1 MLRRIG
7 PKSLAG
13 QLMLVLV
20 LALLLAQ
27 AVNLALLVRAAR
39 QERLTSVAAAA
50 AAQIADASDRVAS
63 GLPLGL
69 IDRRNGLRF
78 DGPRP
83 RDRDRRIERDERRD
97 GDDEGPRRGRRII
110 LSDEPRFR
118 PGMSE
123 WPELAARVS
132 EFLSDANVDVR
143 AVRAGQM
150 PGMRRYDP
158 VGKRERAIAV
168 IAVAAQL
175 PDGRWVTAR
184 ARTPMNSPRLGS
196 LLLVQTGILFVLLL
210 GPLLWVAWRVSRP
223 LKTLARAASDM
234 RPGADET
241 PVVESGPEDVR
252 ALTRA
257 FNAMQGRIRAM
268 LSDKD
273 RMLGAVG
280 HDLRTPLASL
290 RVRVEQVGDEP
301 LRDKMAATIA
311 EMAAM
316 LDDILSLA
324 RAGQPREQAEATDLA
339 SLLGELVGDYRAMD
353 RPVYLAAEGALV
365 TRTVRP
371 ASLRRALRNLI
382 DNAVT
387 YGSSATVGLA
397 EGADG
402 SVVISVDDS
411 GPGIPPD
418 RIAEM
423 MEPFARAESSRNR
436 DTGGSGLGL
445 ALARAI
451 VLAEGGALVLVNRP
465 EGGLSA
471 RICLPAQT

>member
-13 QLMLVLV
+13 QLMLVLA

-27 AVNLALLVRAAR
+27 AVNLALLVRASR
-39 QERLTSVAAAA
+39 QERLTSVAAGA

-69 IDRRNGLRF
+69 IDQRGGPARRG
-78 DGPRP
+78 GPRNEGP
-83 RDRDRRIERDERRD
+83 RIEGPGEIGRE
-97 GDDEGPRRGRRII
+97 DEGPRRGRRII
-110 LSDEPRFR
+110 LADTPRFR
-118 PGMSE
+118 PGMGD
-123 WPELAARVS
+123 WPELAARTA
-132 EFLSDANVDVR
+132 EFLADANVDVR
-143 AVRAGQM
+143 AVRAAQM
-150 PGMRRYDP
+150 PGLRRYDP

-175 PDGRWVTAR
+175 PDGRWITVR
-184 ARTPMNSPRLGS
+184 ARVPANQPRIGG
-196 LLLVQTGILFVLLL
+196 LLLVQTGILFILLL

-241 PVVESGPEDVR
+241 PVIESGPEDVR

-290 RVRVEQVGDEP
+290 RVRVEQVDDEP

-324 RAGQPREQAEATDLA
+324 RAGQPKEQPEPTDLA
-339 SLLGELVGDYRAMD
+339 SLLGELVGDYRAMG
-353 RPVYLAAEGALV
+353 RPVDLAAEGALV

-387 YGSSATVGLA
+387 YGGSATVGLA
-397 EGADG
+397 ESTDG
-402 SVVISVDDS
+402 NVTISIDDN

-451 VLAEGGALVLVNRP
+451 VLAEGGALALVNRP

-471 RICLPAQT
+471 QIMLPAQT

>member
-1 MLRRIG
+1 MVRRLA

-20 LALLLAQ
+20 LSLLLAQ
-27 AVNLALLVRAAR
+27 AVNLALLVQASR
-39 QERLTSVAAAA
+39 QERIASIAAGAA
-50 AAQIADASDRVAS
+50 SQIADASDRLAS

-69 IDRRNGLRF
+69 TDRRIGRRRDD
-78 DGPRP
+78 DGPRFG
-83 RDRDRRIERDERRD
+83 RDRGSDRDEGERGHRH
-97 GDDEGPRRGRRII
+97 GRRITVAATP
-110 LSDEPRFR
+110 SFR
-118 PGMSE
+118 PAMQD
-123 WPELAARVS
+123 WPELAARV
-132 EFLSDANVDVR
+132 EHFLDDANVQVR
-143 AVRAGQM
+143 AVRAAQMAGQ
-150 PGMRRYDP
+150 RRADP
-158 VGKRERAIAV
+158 VGKRDRQITIV
-168 IAVAAQL
+168 AVAAQL
-175 PDGRWVTAR
+175 PDGRWITAR
-184 ARTPMNSPRLGS
+184 ARTPVTPPRLGG
-196 LLLVQTGILFVLLL
+196 LLAVQTGILFILLL

-257 FNAMQGRIRAM
+257 FNAMQSRIRAM

-290 RVRVEQVGDEP
+290 RVRVEQVGDEG
-301 LRDKMAATIA
+301 LRDKMAATIT

-324 RAGQPREQAEATDLA
+324 RAGQPQEAPEPTDLA
-339 SLLGELVGDYRAMD
+339 ALLGELVGDYKAMD
-353 RPVYLAAEGALV
+353 RPVDLAPEGALV
-365 TRTVRP
+365 TRSVRP

-387 YGSSATVGLA
+387 YGGSATVGLS
-397 EGADG
+397 ERADG
-402 SVVISVDDS
+402 TVTISVDDN

-418 RIAEM
+418 RIADM
-423 MEPFARAESSRNR
+423 MEPFARAEASRNR

-445 ALARAI
+445 TLARAI
-451 VLAEGGALVLVNRP
+451 VLAEGGVLELVNRDQ
-465 EGGLSA
+465 GGLSA
-471 RICLPAQT
+471 RVVLPVQT

>member
-1 MLRRIG
+1 
-7 PKSLAG
+7 
-13 QLMLVLV
+13 
-20 LALLLAQ
+20 
-27 AVNLALLVRAAR
+27 
-39 QERLTSVAAAA
+39 
-50 AAQIADASDRVAS
+50 
-63 GLPLGL
+63 
-69 IDRRNGLRF
+69 
-78 DGPRP
+78 
-83 RDRDRRIERDERRD
+83 
-97 GDDEGPRRGRRII
+97 
-110 LSDEPRFR
+110 
-118 PGMSE
+118 
-123 WPELAARVS
+123 
-132 EFLSDANVDVR
+132 
-143 AVRAGQM
+143 
-150 PGMRRYDP
+150 
-158 VGKRERAIAV
+158 
-168 IAVAAQL
+168 
-175 PDGRWVTAR
+175 
-184 ARTPMNSPRLGS
+184 
-196 LLLVQTGILFVLLL
+196 
-210 GPLLWVAWRVSRP
+210 
-223 LKTLARAASDM
+223 
-234 RPGADET
+234 
-241 PVVESGPEDVR
+241 
-252 ALTRA
+252 
-257 FNAMQGRIRAM
+257 
-268 LSDKD
+268 
-273 RMLGAVG
+273 MLGAVG

-290 RVRVEQVGDEP
+290 RVRVEQVDNEP

>member
-1 MLRRIG
+1 MLRRLS

-20 LALLLAQ
+20 LSLLLAQ
-27 AVNLALLVRAAR
+27 AVNLALLVQASR
-39 QERLTSVAAAA
+39 QERVASIAAGA
-50 AAQIADASDRVAS
+50 ASQIADASDRLAS

-69 IDRRNGLRF
+69 TDRRIGRRGDD
-78 DGPRP
+78 DGPRLD
-83 RDRDRRIERDERRD
+83 RDRDDGER
-97 GDDEGPRRGRRII
+97 GHGRGRRITV
-110 LSDEPRFR
+110 SDAPSFR
-118 PGMSE
+118 PAMQD
-123 WPELAARVS
+123 WPELAARV
-132 EFLSDANVDVR
+132 EHFLDDANVDVR
-143 AVRAGQM
+143 AVRAAQMAGQ
-150 PGMRRYDP
+150 RRADP
-158 VGKRERAIAV
+158 VGKRDRQIAIV
-168 IAVAAQL
+168 AVAAQL
-175 PDGRWVTAR
+175 PDGRWITAR
-184 ARTPMNSPRLGS
+184 ARTPVTQPRLGG
-196 LLLVQTGILFVLLL
+196 LLAVQTGILFILLL

-241 PVVESGPEDVR
+241 PVPESGPEDVR

-273 RMLGAVG
+273 RMFGAVG

-290 RVRVEQVGDEP
+290 RVRVEQVGDEA

-324 RAGQPREQAEATDLA
+324 RAGQPQEVPEPVDLA
-339 SLLGELVGDYRAMD
+339 ALLGELVGDYRAMD
-353 RPVYLAAEGALV
+353 RPVDLAAEGALV

-387 YGSSATVGLA
+387 YGGSATVGLA
-397 EGADG
+397 ERADG
-402 SVVISVDDS
+402 AVTISVDDN

-418 RIAEM
+418 RIADM
-423 MEPFARAESSRNR
+423 MEPFARAEASRNR
-436 DTGGSGLGL
+436 NTGGSGLGL
-445 ALARAI
+445 TLARAI
-451 VLAEGGALVLVNRP
+451 VLAEGGVLELVNRDA
-465 EGGLSA
+465 GGLSA
-471 RICLPAQT
+471 RVVLPAQT

>member
-1 MLRRIG
+1 MLGRLI

-20 LALLLAQ
+20 LSLLLAQ
-27 AVNLALLVRAAR
+27 AVNLALLVQAAR
-39 QERLTSVAAAA
+39 AERLASIAAGS
-50 AAQIADASDRVAS
+50 AAQIADASDRVAA
-63 GLPLGL
+63 GLPLGFA
-69 IDRRNGLRF
+69 DRRVGQQLGSEQV
-78 DGPRP
+78 DGR
-83 RDRDRRIERDERRD
+83 
-97 GDDEGPRRGRRII
+97 GDVGRRSHRIGRI
-110 LSDEPRFR
+110 VIADAPRFR
-118 PGMSE
+118 PAMRE
-123 WPELAARVS
+123 WPELASRV
-132 EFLSDANVDVR
+132 ETFLGDVGIAVRDVR
-143 AVRAGQM
+143 AAQMRAA
-150 PGMRRYDP
+150 RRDDA
-158 VGKRERAIAV
+158 VGKRQRPMAIV
-168 IAVAAQL
+168 AVAAQL
-175 PDGRWVTAR
+175 PDGRWITVR
-184 ARTPMNSPRLGS
+184 ARTRIDQPPIGELLG
-196 LLLVQTGILFVLLL
+196 VQTLILFILLL

-241 PVVESGPEDVR
+241 PVPESGPEDVR

-290 RVRVEQVGDEP
+290 RVRVEQVGDEG

-324 RAGQPREQAEATDLA
+324 RAGQPQETPEPTDIA
-339 SLLGELVGDYRAMD
+339 ALLGELVSDYRAMD
-353 RPVYLAAEGALV
+353 RPVDLAAEGALV

-387 YGSSATVGLA
+387 YGGSATVGLS
-397 EGADG
+397 ERADG
-402 SVVISVDDS
+402 TVTISVDDN

-418 RIAEM
+418 RIADM
-423 MEPFARAESSRNR
+423 MEPFARAEASRNR

-445 ALARAI
+445 TLARAI
-451 VLAEGGALVLVNRP
+451 VLAEGGVLELVNRDQ
-465 EGGLSA
+465 GGLSA
-471 RICLPAQT
+471 RVVLPSS

>member
-13 QLMLVLV
+13 QLMLVLA

-27 AVNLALLVRAAR
+27 AINLALLVRAAR

-50 AAQIADASDRVAS
+50 AAQIADASDRIAS
-63 GLPLGL
+63 GLPLGV
-69 IDRRNGLRF
+69 IDLRARLGRQDGTERRALRAA
-78 DGPRP
+78 
-83 RDRDRRIERDERRD
+83 RDRDRDRD
-97 GDDEGPRRGRRII
+97 GDGDGPRRGRRII
-110 LSDEPRFR
+110 LSDAPRFR
-118 PGMSE
+118 PGMTE
-123 WPELAARVS
+123 WPDLASRVD
-132 EFLSDANVDVR
+132 EFLKDANVEVR

-150 PGMRRYDP
+150 AGVRRYDP
-158 VGKRERAIAV
+158 VGKRDRATAV
-168 IAVAAQL
+168 VAVAAQL

-184 ARTPMNSPRLGS
+184 ARTPVNPPRLGS
-196 LLLVQTGILFVLLL
+196 LLVIQTAILFVLLI

-223 LKTLARAASDM
+223 LKTLAQAAGDM

-241 PVVESGPEDVR
+241 PVAESGPEDVR

-257 FNAMQGRIRAM
+257 FNAMQGRIRFM
-268 LSDKD
+268 LAEKD
-273 RMLGAVG
+273 HMLGAVG

-290 RVRVEQVGDEP
+290 RVRVEQIGDER

-311 EMAAM
+311 EMTTM

-324 RAGQPREQAEATDLA
+324 RAGQPKEPPEPTDLA
-339 SLLGELVGDYRAMD
+339 ALLAELVGDYRAMGK
-353 RPVYLAAEGALV
+353 PVELAAEGAVV
-365 TRTVRP
+365 TRTVRA

-387 YGSSATVGLA
+387 YGGSATVGLTEQA
-397 EGADG
+397 GVALL
-402 SVVISVDDS
+402 SVEDH

-436 DTGGSGLGL
+436 NTGGSGLGL
-445 ALARAI
+445 ALAKAL
-451 VLAEGGALVLVNRP
+451 VLAEGGRLELANRTG
-465 EGGLSA
+465 GGLAA
-471 RICLPAQT
+471 RVLLPGD

>member
-1 MLRRIG
+1 MLRYLG

-13 QLMLVLV
+13 QLMLVLA

-27 AVNLALLVRAAR
+27 AVNLALLVRASR
-39 QERLTSVAAAA
+39 QERLTSVAAGA
-50 AAQIADASDRVAS
+50 AAQIADASDRVES
-63 GLPLGL
+63 GLPLAL
-69 IDRRNGLRF
+69 IDRRG
-78 DGPRP
+78 GPARRAEP
-83 RDRDRRIERDERRD
+83 RIEGRGERGRD
-97 GDDEGPRRGRRII
+97 DDGPRRGRRII
-110 LSDEPRFR
+110 LADTPRFR
-118 PGMSE
+118 PGMGD
-123 WPELAARVS
+123 WPDLAARTA

-143 AVRAGQM
+143 AVRAAQM

-158 VGKRERAIAV
+158 VGKRERAIHV

-175 PDGRWVTAR
+175 PDGRWITVR
-184 ARTPMNSPRLGS
+184 ARVPANQPRIGG
-196 LLLVQTGILFVLLL
+196 LLLAQTAILFILLL

-223 LKTLARAASDM
+223 LKILARAASDM

-290 RVRVEQVGDEP
+290 RVRVEQVDDEP

-324 RAGQPREQAEATDLA
+324 RAGQPKEQPEPADLA
-339 SLLGELVGDYRAMD
+339 SLLGELVGDYQAMG
-353 RPVYLAAEGALV
+353 RPVDLAAEGALL

-387 YGSSATVGLA
+387 YGSTATVGLA
-397 EGADG
+397 EDTDG

-418 RIAEM
+418 RIADM
-423 MEPFARAESSRNR
+423 MEPFARAEASRNR
-436 DTGGSGLGL
+436 NTGGSGLGL

-451 VLAEGGALVLVNRP
+451 VLAEGGALQLVNRTG
-465 EGGLSA
+465 GGLSA
-471 RICLPAQT
+471 RMILPAQT